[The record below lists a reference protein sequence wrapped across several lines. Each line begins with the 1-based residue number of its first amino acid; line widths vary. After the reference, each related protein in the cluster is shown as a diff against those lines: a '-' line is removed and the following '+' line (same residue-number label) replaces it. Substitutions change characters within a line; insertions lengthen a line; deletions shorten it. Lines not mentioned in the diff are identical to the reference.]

1 MKKTESEVEKS
12 IDVQKLIQ
20 LRKKVDVLTKVLL
33 SERQIAMLKN

>member
-20 LRKKVDVLTKVLL
+20 LRKTVDVLTKVLL